1 MNRTVRIADVSIS
14 YSIDGPDDG
23 PVLLLS
29 NSIGST
35 RDLWAR
41 QVDAFSRSFRL
52 IRYDTRGHGRSSVP
66 PGDYSIDQVGR
77 DVLAILDDAGV
88 TAANVCGLSLGGITA
103 MWLGIH
109 APHRV
114 SRLILA
120 NTAAR
125 IGSVMS
131 WTERAA
137 LVREGGMSAV
147 ADRAMLTWFSQEFRE
162 REPDI
167 VQSFHTMLSGCSP
180 EGYLG
185 CCAALRDAD
194 LRDAIATIRCPTL
207 VITGAHDVATT
218 PEQAAFI
225 ADHIAGARLV
235 TLDSAHLSNVARAN
249 EFNAAVLDFLGQAD
263 ETAVHEFRS

>member
-185 CCAALRDAD
+185 C
-194 LRDAIATIRCPTL
+194 
-207 VITGAHDVATT
+207 
-218 PEQAAFI
+218 
-225 ADHIAGARLV
+225 
-235 TLDSAHLSNVARAN
+235 
-249 EFNAAVLDFLGQAD
+249 
-263 ETAVHEFRS
+263 